1 MTLTP
6 RWEVD
11 ILFQWQIYNNA
22 TMFTCSNEKARFATS
37 LKLLFHLLV
46 NKLKFPI
53 KNFAFQAI
61 STNPAI
67 TIHIISP

>member
-46 NKLKFPI
+46 NKLI
-53 KNFAFQAI
+53 QI
-61 STNPAI
+61 VYC
-67 TIHIISP
+67 